1 MMCANYE
8 NHSGQ
13 CELQSNVS
21 SVMFSHLVINATSLF
36 FHNRSF
42 EMPTTKKGIT
52 NNIEEWVQA
61 LPSLPLKKQKLS
73 AAGFSCSTS
82 LKANSNPMKI
92 AAPALA
98 TTKSTTSCAIVID
111 STTKV
116 LRKELALGSKCQAK
130 DLKSNGDAD
139 KEDMVSNQYEGL
151 GEEED
156 DTLEQADAASSP
168 VKPSVATQMSKV
180 SPQQIFKFAISCY

>member
-1 MMCANYE
+1 
-8 NHSGQ
+8 
-13 CELQSNVS
+13 
-21 SVMFSHLVINATSLF
+21 MFSHLVINTTSLF
-36 FHNRSF
+36 FHNCSF
-42 EMPTTKKGIT
+42 ETPTTKKGIT

-73 AAGFSCSTS
+73 ATGFSRSTS

-92 AAPALA
+92 AAPASA

-116 LRKELALGSKCQAK
+116 LRKELALGSKRRAK
-130 DLKSNGDAD
+130 DLESDGDAD

-151 GEEED
+151 GKEED
-156 DTLEQADAASSP
+156 NTLEQADAASSP
-168 VKPSVATQMSKV
+168 VKPSVAAQMSKV

>member
-1 MMCANYE
+1 MCANYE

-13 CELQSNVS
+13 CELRSNVS
-21 SVMFSHLVINATSLF
+21 SVMFSHLIINVTSLF

-42 EMPTTKKGIT
+42 ETPTTKKGIT

-61 LPSLPLKKQKLS
+61 LPSPPLKKQKLS
-73 AAGFSCSTS
+73 AAGFSRSTS
-82 LKANSNPMKI
+82 SKANSNPMKI

-111 STTKV
+111 STTEV
-116 LRKELALGSKCQAK
+116 LRKKLALGSKRRAK
-130 DLKSNGDAD
+130 DLESDGDAD

-168 VKPSVATQMSKV
+168 VKPSVAVQISKV